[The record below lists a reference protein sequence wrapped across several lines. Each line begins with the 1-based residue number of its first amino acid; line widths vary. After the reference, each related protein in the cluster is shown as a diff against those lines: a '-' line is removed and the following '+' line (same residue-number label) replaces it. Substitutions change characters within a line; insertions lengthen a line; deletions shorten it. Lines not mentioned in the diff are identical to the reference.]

1 MPAACAEPRKDVR
14 ASCTLP
20 TGRGRPR
27 TPQSDDQGNAIRT
40 FRTKTVQNKDS
51 TMTTKTKRS
60 FSKIQPATIT
70 FTESVTSATTSKGV
84 DYKMSQ
90 NATVAFENGD
100 TVTRTVMGFGAAI
113 TGLKNL
119 RKNRSVRVAVQ
130 RDGGSIRIVG
140 AVREAAAAAA

>member
-1 MPAACAEPRKDVR
+1 
-14 ASCTLP
+14 
-20 TGRGRPR
+20 
-27 TPQSDDQGNAIRT
+27 
-40 FRTKTVQNKDS
+40 
-51 TMTTKTKRS
+51 MTTKTKRS

-70 FTESVTSATTSKGV
+70 FTESVTSAQTSKGV
-84 DYKMSQ
+84 DYKKSQ

-100 TVTRTVMGFGAAI
+100 TVTRTVMGFGPAL

-119 RKNRSVRVAVQ
+119 RKGRSVRVAVQ